1 MRFALSITRVEKMTL
16 DNDAQDILTDTLAG
30 LEEKACIAM
39 ALAKEKQTNVT
50 QVIYVDNDGNDA
62 VVSVYGFRHHAWKS
76 SDTLDLL
83 AAEYLGDADY
93 ASVIAYFNGIKNEA
107 SIEAGAKIKIPELNE
122 GAANSGNRI
131 YAEPEKQDTYGA
143 DIMIGDSGDLAAL
156 AGDLKTISGKEN
168 LAQGIFN
175 RLATASGKRLRLAS
189 YGIRNSVGD
198 AMAVE
203 SYLAS
208 AITQTVTA
216 DPRVSSLDEIT
227 LEGEGD
233 RLRVAISW
241 EDINGEQ
248 SAFEGEI

>member
-1 MRFALSITRVEKMTL
+1 MAL
-16 DNDAQDILTDTLAG
+16 DNDTTDSITDALA
-30 LEEKACIAM
+30 EMAEKACIAM
-39 ALAKEKQTNVT
+39 ALAKEKQTNVE
-50 QVIYVDNDGNDA
+50 QVVYVDEDGNDA
-62 VVSVYGFRHHAWKS
+62 VISVYGFRYHTWKS

-107 SIEAGAKIKIPELNE
+107 AIEAGTKIKIPELNE
-122 GAANSGNRI
+122 GAANSSNRI

-143 DIMIGDSGDLAAL
+143 DIEIGDDGDFAAFAGDLAA
-156 AGDLKTISGKEN
+156 ISGKDN

-175 RLATASGKRLRLAS
+175 RLSTASGKRLRLAS

-208 AITQTVTA
+208 AITQTVQA
-216 DPRVSSLDEIT
+216 DPRVSSLEEIT

-233 RLRVAISW
+233 SLHVAISW
-241 EDINGEQ
+241 EDTSGERG
-248 SAFEGEI
+248 SVEGEI